1 MAPTRPPVGP
11 SPIWPKLVRPRRR
24 LTDAYHFDNL
34 PYALPTGGVPM
45 QFDQLNRREFIT
57 LFGGAAAAWPLAA
70 RAQQPAMPVIGYLDT
85 ASASTT
91 KHLVA
96 AFHEGLSAGGYDE
109 GRNVAIEYRWSDGDY
124 DKLPSLAA
132 DLVRRNVAVIATI
145 NTPTILAAKAATKTI
160 PIVFAVGVDP
170 IKFGLVESLNR
181 PGGNLT
187 GLTQLNI
194 EMEAKRVQLLHE
206 LAPSAATIALL
217 INPSSPAYS
226 EAATESA
233 QTAARVLGM
242 RLLVLNASTPSGI
255 ETAFVTLAEDRV
267 RLLLVS
273 GDSFLVAQREQ
284 IVALA
289 ARHAVPTLYHRREFT
304 AVGGLMSYGPPLSEA
319 YYVVGD
325 FTGRILKGKKP
336 ADIPVH
342 QSTKFELVLNLKTAK
357 ALAVGMPATLLA
369 IADEVIE

>member
-1 MAPTRPPVGP
+1 M
-11 SPIWPKLVRPRRR
+11 K
-24 LTDAYHFDNL
+24 
-34 PYALPTGGVPM
+34 
-45 QFDQLNRREFIT
+45 RREFIT
-57 LFGGAAAAWPLAA
+57 LLGGAVVSWPLAA
-70 RAQQPAMPVIGYLDT
+70 HAQQPAMPVIGYMDT

-91 KHLVA
+91 AHLVE
-96 AFHEGLSAGGYDE
+96 AFRRGLSAAGYDE
-109 GRNVAIEYRWSDGDY
+109 IRNVTIEYRWADGDY

-187 GLTQLNI
+187 GLTQLNVEI
-194 EMEAKRVQLLHE
+194 EAKQVQLLHD
-206 LAPSAATIALL
+206 LAPSATTIAFL

-233 QTAARVLGM
+233 QGAARVLGV
-242 RLLVLNASTPSGI
+242 RLLVLNASTPSDI
-255 ETAFVTLAEDRV
+255 ETAFVTLAKERV

-273 GDSFLVAQREQ
+273 GDSFLVAQRDQ
-284 IVALA
+284 LVGLA
-289 ARHAVPTLYHRREFT
+289 AQHVVPTLYHRREFT
-304 AVGGLMSYGPPLSEA
+304 AVGGLMSYGPSLPEA

-325 FTGRILKGKKP
+325 FTGRILNGKKP

-357 ALAVGMPATLLA
+357 ALGLTMPATLLT
-369 IADEVIE
+369 IADEVID

>member
-1 MAPTRPPVGP
+1 MR
-11 SPIWPKLVRPRRR
+11 
-24 LTDAYHFDNL
+24 
-34 PYALPTGGVPM
+34 
-45 QFDQLNRREFIT
+45 RREFIT
-57 LFGGAAAAWPLAA
+57 LIGGAAAWPLAA
-70 RAQQPAMPVIGYLDT
+70 RAQQQAMPVIGYLDT
-85 ASASTT
+85 ASASATA
-91 KHLVA
+91 HLVA
-96 AFHEGLSAGGYDE
+96 AFHEGLNGAGYYE

-124 DKLPSLAA
+124 DKLPRLAA
-132 DLVRRNVAVIATI
+132 DLVRHNVAVIATI

-181 PGGNLT
+181 PAGNLT

-206 LAPSAATIALL
+206 FAPSATTIALL
-217 INPSSPAYS
+217 INPSSSAYS

-233 QTAARVLGM
+233 QSAARRLGV

-255 ETAFVTLAEDRV
+255 ESAFVRLAEEQV
-267 RLLLVS
+267 QLLLVS

-284 IVALA
+284 LVDLA

-357 ALAVGMPATLLA
+357 ALGVTMPDKLLA

>member
-1 MAPTRPPVGP
+1 VT
-11 SPIWPKLVRPRRR
+11 
-24 LTDAYHFDNL
+24 
-34 PYALPTGGVPM
+34 
-45 QFDQLNRREFIT
+45 
-57 LFGGAAAAWPLAA
+57 
-70 RAQQPAMPVIGYLDT
+70 
-85 ASASTT
+85 
-91 KHLVA
+91 
-96 AFHEGLSAGGYDE
+96 
-109 GRNVAIEYRWSDGDY
+109 IEYRWPDGDY

-145 NTPTILAAKAATKTI
+145 NTPSILAAKGATRTI

-206 LAPSAATIALL
+206 LAPSAKSIALL
-217 INPSSPAYS
+217 INPTSPAYS
-226 EAATESA
+226 EAATASA
-233 QTAARVLGM
+233 QGAAGVLGM
-242 RLLVLNASTPSGI
+242 RLLVLNASTQSGI
-255 ETAFVTLAEDRV
+255 EAAFVTLAEKRA

-284 IVALA
+284 LVALA

-304 AVGGLMSYGPPLSEA
+304 VVGGLMSYGPPLSEA
-319 YYVVGD
+319 YYHVGD
-325 FTGRILKGKKP
+325 FTGRILKGEKP
-336 ADIPVH
+336 ADMPVH
-342 QSTKFELVLNLKTAK
+342 QSTKFDLVINLKTGK
-357 ALAVGMPATLLA
+357 ALGLDIPPTLLA